1 MRETS
6 CGFSRDE
13 AKTETTLSR
22 ANALLH
28 TFTFFETRETRTRDA
43 CDRPYRWFFC
53 HRALVRTSYGHSV
66 TRVRTSQYTRQLG
79 TRRLSVDDVIVF
91 RLVPDTPERLP
102 ERPASLLPRSAR
114 LDGEVHVI
122 LLLHLVH
129 GVHVGGARE
138 PEQRAR
144 DEVVAW
150 RALARP
156 VVGRQVV
163 QTHAVFAL
171 ALRHRA
177 RARVLPDL
185 SDRGSLRRVRP
196 SATRPRATRCG
207 RIGAPVAFSRST
219 RNLRSVRIFFAEK
232 KRRVEDARAYVR
244 RETKLM
250 LRLRLQVATC
260 LLCLLFL
267 LSRAFR
273 ARLSESDQSTSI
285 MKSAQPSGKPD
296 SYEDRRETHGFLVTS
311 LVPTL
316 SKKRI
321 RRRFCATALFT
332 AAVGTNGDADGRRV
346 RDDLGGVGRALFER
360 TREAEN
366 DRRKKKRRATRD
378 GRDRRNDE
386 TNALRESL

>member
-1 MRETS
+1 MGIQS
-6 CGFSRDE
+6 HVF
-13 AKTETTLSR
+13 AV
-22 ANALLH
+22 AL
-28 TFTFFETRETRTRDA
+28 
-43 CDRPYRWFFC
+43 
-53 HRALVRTSYGHSV
+53 RTS
-66 TRVRTSQYTRQLG
+66 TRHASFE
-79 TRRLSVDDVIVF
+79 SVDDVIVF

-185 SDRGSLRRVRP
+185 SDCGSLRRVRP

-207 RIGAPVAFSRST
+207 RHRSA
-219 RNLRSVRIFFAEK
+219 RGFFALDSKPSAAHFFAKK
-232 KRRVEDARAYVR
+232 KRRVEGARAYVR

-250 LRLRLQVATC
+250 L
-260 LLCLLFL
+260 
-267 LSRAFR
+267 
-273 ARLSESDQSTSI
+273 
-285 MKSAQPSGKPD
+285 G
-296 SYEDRRETHGFLVTS
+296 
-311 LVPTL
+311 
-316 SKKRI
+316 
-321 RRRFCATALFT
+321 
-332 AAVGTNGDADGRRV
+332 
-346 RDDLGGVGRALFER
+346 
-360 TREAEN
+360 
-366 DRRKKKRRATRD
+366 
-378 GRDRRNDE
+378 
-386 TNALRESL
+386 

>member
-1 MRETS
+1 VWFFER
-6 CGFSRDE
+6 RE
-13 AKTETTLSR
+13 AKAETTFSR

-28 TFTFFETRETRTRDA
+28 ITFTFFETRETQHETRA
-43 CDRPYRWFFC
+43 RSFAHIWCFLVVARSC
-53 HRALVRTSYGHSV
+53 VHRMGIQSHVFAVALHTS
-66 TRVRTSQYTRQLG
+66 TRHASFE
-79 TRRLSVDDVIVF
+79 SVDDVIVF

-122 LLLHLVH
+122 FLLHLVH

-185 SDRGSLRRVRP
+185 SDCGSLRRVRP

-207 RIGAPVAFSRST
+207 RHRSARGFFALDSKPSAAHFFFSRT
-219 RNLRSVRIFFAEK
+219 RR
-232 KRRVEDARAYVR
+232 DA
-244 RETKLM
+244 
-250 LRLRLQVATC
+250 
-260 LLCLLFL
+260 
-267 LSRAFR
+267 SRAL
-273 ARLSESDQSTSI
+273 ARTS
-285 MKSAQPSGKPD
+285 A
-296 SYEDRRETHGFLVTS
+296 V
-311 LVPTL
+311 
-316 SKKRI
+316 KRSS
-321 RRRFCATALFT
+321 C
-332 AAVGTNGDADGRRV
+332 
-346 RDDLGGVGRALFER
+346 
-360 TREAEN
+360 
-366 DRRKKKRRATRD
+366 
-378 GRDRRNDE
+378 
-386 TNALRESL
+386 

>member
-1 MRETS
+1 MRRRGRRFFER
-6 CGFSRDE
+6 GE
-13 AKTETTLSR
+13 AKAETTFSR

-28 TFTFFETRETRTRDA
+28 ITFTFFETRETQHETRA
-43 CDRPYRWFFC
+43 RSFAHIWCFLVVARSC
-53 HRALVRTSYGHSV
+53 VHRMGIQSHVFAVALHTS
-66 TRVRTSQYTRQLG
+66 TRHASFE
-79 TRRLSVDDVIVF
+79 SVDDVIVF

-177 RARVLPDL
+177 RPCPP
-185 SDRGSLRRVRP
+185 RP
-196 SATRPRATRCG
+196 
-207 RIGAPVAFSRST
+207 
-219 RNLRSVRIFFAEK
+219 
-232 KRRVEDARAYVR
+232 
-244 RETKLM
+244 
-250 LRLRLQVATC
+250 LRLRGAASRAAVSDPTARDSMWPASGRTWLFRAELETFGCAFLFFREEEKARPGRSRKRPPRNEAHARLKLKVATC
-260 LLCLLFL
+260 LLCLLP
-267 LSRAFR
+267 RASR

-285 MKSAQPSGKPD
+285 MKSAQPSGKPG

-311 LVPTL
+311 LVPTR
-316 SKKRI
+316 S
-321 RRRFCATALFT
+321 
-332 AAVGTNGDADGRRV
+332 
-346 RDDLGGVGRALFER
+346 
-360 TREAEN
+360 
-366 DRRKKKRRATRD
+366 
-378 GRDRRNDE
+378 
-386 TNALRESL
+386 